1 MWPWSWSVFLHPKKK
16 KTRGV
21 NPNWEEEDQRPSA
34 GREGEEEEEKAL
46 PCVSELSHAH
56 QCKLK
61 EREKR
66 HFWTRENFVWNKID
80 GGFLLEVVRKEPSLL
95 AKISG
100 GLGAA
105 VCV

>member
-1 MWPWSWSVFLHPKKK
+1 MDFYKVSLIKQNFEVIFGVALELIRFFLHPKKK

-21 NPNWEEEDQRPSA
+21 NPNCEEEDQRPSA

-61 EREKR
+61 EGERR
-66 HFWTRENFVWNKID
+66 D
-80 GGFLLEVVRKEPSLL
+80 
-95 AKISG
+95 ISG
-100 GLGAA
+100 QERTLFGTN
-105 VCV
+105 